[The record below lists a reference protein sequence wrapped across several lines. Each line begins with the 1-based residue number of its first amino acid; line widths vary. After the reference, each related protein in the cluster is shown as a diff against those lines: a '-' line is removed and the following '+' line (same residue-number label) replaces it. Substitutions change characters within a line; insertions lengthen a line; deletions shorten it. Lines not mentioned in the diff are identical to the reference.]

1 MQAMVANAVRH
12 TTTQATTT
20 AAVVARQRPSRS
32 AAVAARKLASA
43 ALNPSSNGGLDEGSR
58 SPSPAGE
65 PGTRHDRSPSSSL
78 SPVPTTPPPAARRP
92 DVKDPDYTA
101 TEAVPAKQSASPG
114 AGASTADGEETD
126 VKPAKKKR
134 TRKPKEPE
142 VYVIPDVERKE
153 TTFQGRLGYACLNTI
168 LRKEKPPV
176 FCSRTC
182 RIDTIEK
189 EDKGMPYLKE
199 LGRQNVLDLIKMI
212 EWTAAHHIYFLRVSS
227 ELFPFAAHPDYQYSL
242 EYAAEELKLAGETA
256 RRLGVRLT
264 SHPAQFCNLCSPRN
278 VVIENAYRDL
288 EYHNEFFTR
297 MGMGKDSVMIIH
309 GGGVHGDKE
318 AALQRFRTHYK
329 ELSDGVKA
337 RLVLENDEFS
347 YSVDDLLPVCEELNI
362 PLVFDYHHHSIFP
375 TVQPIQELMPRI
387 LALWEGKGIRPKFH
401 LSEPRKG
408 AVTPMERRAHA
419 DRCQSLPTPLPDDID
434 LMIEAKDKEQAVF
447 HLYRIYNL
455 APTFH
460 ASLRPPADE
469 ETLQTAGRKSHKPKS
484 PKKGK
489 KGEADEIKADDPAEE
504 VKVEAAV
511 EEGVAPLPEGK
522 DAEGQAYSP
531 PVDPAKV
538 QELEELE
545 EKSKPKKR
553 AAARSRKPK
562 DVEPVEPL
570 EEGLAMNEEPKP
582 KRQRRSPTKKAAATS
597 EPPTEGTQVV

>member
-1 MQAMVANAVRH
+1 EDA
-12 TTTQATTT
+12 
-20 AAVVARQRPSRS
+20 
-32 AAVAARKLASA
+32 K
-43 ALNPSSNGGLDEGSR
+43 
-58 SPSPAGE
+58 
-65 PGTRHDRSPSSSL
+65 
-78 SPVPTTPPPAARRP
+78 PV
-92 DVKDPDYTA
+92 
-101 TEAVPAKQSASPG
+101 
-114 AGASTADGEETD
+114 
-126 VKPAKKKR
+126 KKKR

-142 VYVIPDVERKE
+142 VYVIPAVERKE
-153 TTFQGRLGYACLNTI
+153 TTFKGRLGYACLNTI
-168 LRKEKPPV
+168 LRKQKPPV

-318 AALQRFRTHYK
+318 AALQRFRKHYK

-347 YSVDDLLPVCEELNI
+347 YSVDDLLPVCEDLNI

-375 TVQPIQELMPRI
+375 TTEPIEELMPRI
-387 LALWEGKGIRPKFH
+387 LALWENKGIRPKFH

-419 DRCQSLPTPLPDDID
+419 DRCQSLPRPLPDDID

-447 HLYRIYNL
+447 HLYRIYDL
-455 APTFH
+455 APTIH
-460 ASLRPPADE
+460 ESLRPPAEE
-469 ETLQTAGRKSHKPKS
+469 ETLQTAGRKSNKPKS

-489 KGEADEIKADDPAEE
+489 KGEVVGTDEIQADD
-504 VKVEAAV
+504 
-511 EEGVAPLPEGK
+511 
-522 DAEGQAYSP
+522 
-531 PVDPAKV
+531 
-538 QELEELE
+538 
-545 EKSKPKKR
+545 
-553 AAARSRKPK
+553 
-562 DVEPVEPL
+562 
-570 EEGLAMNEEPKP
+570 
-582 KRQRRSPTKKAAATS
+582 
-597 EPPTEGTQVV
+597 

>member
-1 MQAMVANAVRH
+1 MQAIVAKTVR
-12 TTTQATTT
+12 TQAAT
-20 AAVVARQRPSRS
+20 AVVAGRPSRS
-32 AAVAARKLASA
+32 AAVAAGKLASA
-43 ALNPSSNGGLDEGSR
+43 ALNSSNANANGHSSQ
-58 SPSPAGE
+58 SPE
-65 PGTRHDRSPSSSL
+65 PGTARRSRSPSSSL
-78 SPVPTTPPPAARRP
+78 SPVPATPPPAGEALVDP
-92 DVKDPDYTA
+92 EPSTVPVKR
-101 TEAVPAKQSASPG
+101 SASP
-114 AGASTADGEETD
+114 AGTGSEDA
-126 VKPAKKKR
+126 KPVKKKR

-153 TTFQGRLGYACLNTI
+153 TTFN
-168 LRKEKPPV
+168 
-176 FCSRTC
+176 RTC

-212 EWTAAHHIYFLRVSS
+212 EWTAAHHIYFLR
-227 ELFPFAAHPDYQYSL
+227 AHPDYQYSL

-318 AALQRFRTHYK
+318 AALQRFRKHYK
-329 ELSDGVKA
+329 ELSDGVKG

-347 YSVDDLLPVCEELNI
+347 YSVDDLLPVCEDLNI

-375 TVQPIQELMPRI
+375 TNQPIEELMPRI
-387 LALWEGKGIRPKFH
+387 LALWESKGIRPKFH

-447 HLYRIYNL
+447 HLYRIYDL
-455 APTFH
+455 APTIH
-460 ASLRPPADE
+460 ESLRPPAEE
-469 ETLQTAGRKSHKPKS
+469 ETLQTAGRKSNKAKS

-489 KGEADEIKADDPAEE
+489 KGEVVGTDEIKAGDPNEE

-531 PVDPAKV
+531 PVDPENV
-538 QELEELE
+538 QALQEQEQQA
-545 EKSKPKKR
+545 KPKKR
-553 AAARSRKPK
+553 VAGRSQKAK
-562 DVEPVEPL
+562 EVEPVA
-570 EEGLAMNEEPKP
+570 GDEPKP
-582 KRQRRSPTKKAAATS
+582 KKQRRAPKKKAAAI
-597 EPPTEGTQVV
+597 PTEPMQTDDSAAPA